1 MLQQVIHKSGRT
13 FTDFRNC
20 GHACGLCTV
29 ISTNGSKSSLVV
41 WFTDSVRKHVRAMEY
56 ATGESSSKEVNY
68 FGIPLEVRKSLKA
81 AAASKGIF

>member
-41 WFTDSVRKHVRAMEY
+41 WFSDCIRKHVRAEEY
-56 ATGESSSKEVNY
+56 ANGGAFGKPVNY
-68 FGIPLEVRKSLKA
+68 IGIPPEVRKNLKEVA
-81 AAASKGIF
+81 ALR